1 MNRIGRGSA
10 AGFLVGAVLASACG
24 GGGTGAAPTPTAK
37 PTPTLSAAPAPT
49 PSLDVTVLAQAFA
62 GVYTGTW
69 TNTTFGSS
77 GPVTADI
84 KVDAPT
90 KTITALV
97 TIGGN
102 VFGGPPPPPETFT
115 GKIGDLTSLSFS
127 GHSGTFGDFT
137 VTASAAGFTMKAV
150 NIPGDRVDHLDVIG
164 TLDPKAIN
172 ATYTVTL
179 KDGTKAAGTARMS
192 RP

>member
-1 MNRIGRGSA
+1 M
-10 AGFLVGAVLASACG
+10 GARLGPIVLSMGVVVLAVACG
-24 GGGTGAAPTPTAK
+24 GGGTIGPAATSK
-37 PTPTLSAAPAPT
+37 PTPPATAAPAPSPT
-49 PSLDVTVLAQAFA
+49 LDITVLAQAFA
-62 GVYTGTW
+62 GVYSGTW
-69 TNTTFGSS
+69 TNTTFGST

-84 KVDAPT
+84 KVDAAT

-127 GHSGTFGDFT
+127 GHSATFGDFT
-137 VTASAAGFTMKAV
+137 VNATGTGFTMKAI
-150 NIPGDRVDHLDVIG
+150 NIPGDRVDHLDVVG
-164 TLDPKAIN
+164 TLDTKAIN

-179 KDGTKAAGTARMS
+179 KDGSKAAGTATMS
-192 RP
+192 RS